1 MRFFFWPQNCTV
13 HLTCYISF
21 SPFCLTWSLV
31 VFTYPPFHTSLQW
44 PSICSPHAFYLFLFF
59 FSRAHPKLPTHVSP
73 PEFLMAVLPTPFSF
87 LVTTKK
93 RRTRT
98 KRTQNL
104 KKQGPRSLYGM
115 PLYFLKPCFGQHVR
129 FLLCLRR
136 VRACIA
142 DHGTQIRAC
151 PCCCQ
156 CAADKRNRACTIRV
170 RANWKKKI
178 PKERVMCS
186 CQSAKWLKSKKQI
199 TAPL

>member
-1 MRFFFWPQNCTV
+1 MYLLTPHFILLFNGPPLVRLMRF
-13 HLTCYISF
+13 IF
-21 SPFCLTWSLV
+21 S
-31 VFTYPPFHTSLQW
+31 
-44 PSICSPHAFYLFLFF
+44 FF
-59 FSRAHPKLPTHVSP
+59 FLTRTPEVTHSRVP

-87 LVTTKK
+87 LVTTKN

-104 KKQGPRSLYGM
+104 KKKSPRSLYGM

-178 PKERVMCS
+178 PKERPMCS
-186 CQSAKWLKSKKQI
+186 CQSAKWLKSKKRVLQH
-199 TAPL
+199 PYNNP